1 MMILFMTQLI
11 QIIVPL
17 AVTAG
22 VVLLI
27 LGLFQLYL
35 GLKAQGSPDVTGE
48 NAMIGETGII
58 REASGFRDRSI
69 VEVRGELWW
78 CLPATRNTALR
89 EGSTVEIVGIVD
101 DSLILEVET
110 V

>member
-1 MMILFMTQLI
+1 MLILFMAQLV
-11 QIIVPL
+11 QVIVPL
-17 AVTAG
+17 AITAG

-27 LGLFQLYL
+27 LGIFQLYL

-58 REASGFRDRSI
+58 RKAAGFRDRSI

-78 CLPATRNTALR
+78 
-89 EGSTVEIVGIVD
+89 
-101 DSLILEVET
+101 
-110 V
+110 